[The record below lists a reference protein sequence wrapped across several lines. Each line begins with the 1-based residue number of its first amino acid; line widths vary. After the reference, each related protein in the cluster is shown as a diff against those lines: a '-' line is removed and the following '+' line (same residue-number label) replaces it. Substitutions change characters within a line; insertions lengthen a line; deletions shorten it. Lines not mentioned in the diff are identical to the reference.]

1 MGTERNC
8 FITTRLW
15 VAVSSIIPPPS
26 ANTLVERTWG
36 GGGRVPIS
44 PPVASTDTNFKSQP
58 RLAFSDSTP
67 AHFGVPQYSLLRK
80 DACLG
85 LKLVIYQWKWGYSF
99 SCGVSLLVLLSC
111 PFLGPHLGFLVG
123 CWSAHSAPSLAHM
136 KQKGNPGNSMLVMHW
151 GPSQSFFSPPF
162 SLMFYI
168 KYPKLY
174 LVERIGIKHF
184 HLPIKECKTVQPL
197 WKSKWLSLQK
207 IKNRTATWSSNS
219 SSGYIPKELKTVLKR
234 YLYIHVHSIIHNH

>member
-1 MGTERNC
+1 M
-8 FITTRLW
+8 
-15 VAVSSIIPPPS
+15 
-26 ANTLVERTWG
+26 G
-36 GGGRVPIS
+36 GGVRRVPIS
-44 PPVASTDTNFKSQP
+44 LPVASTDTNLKSQP

-67 AHFGVPQYSLLRK
+67 AHLGVPPIQPTERGCMSRTQ
-80 DACLG
+80 
-85 LKLVIYQWKWGYSF
+85 LVIYQWKWGSSF

-123 CWSAHSAPSLAHM
+123 CWSAYSAPSLAHM

-174 LVERIGIKHF
+174 LVERIGIKYF
-184 HLPIKECKTVQPL
+184 HLPIKECKIVQPL
-197 WKSKWLSLQK
+197 WKSKWLSLPK
-207 IKNRTATWSSNS
+207 IKNNCHMIQQFLFWVYTQRVENS
-219 SSGYIPKELKTVLKR
+219 L
-234 YLYIHVHSIIHNH
+234 